1 MIAKRKKLSK
11 KQIKE
16 DKLITGYYQA
26 VKFYSENQSKILM
39 GLGAVAVLVLAIVF
53 FTNKAVDDNANAAK
67 AISLVLEKFNNKEY
81 QEAIDGVPG
90 TNVVGFKTI
99 VDNYGGTEQG
109 ETAKLF
115 LADCYSYLGNYDE
128 ALKYYEDYSGK
139 NDLYK
144 AAALAGEGACYVAK
158 GDNAKAAD
166 LFEKAAGVN
175 ENNAQNPDYLLK
187 AGIAHMKAGDSAKAK
202 ELFKTITTEHAAT
215 TAARDVVRYSVKLD

>member
-90 TNVVGFKTI
+90 TNVV
-99 VDNYGGTEQG
+99 V
-109 ETAKLF
+109 
-115 LADCYSYLGNYDE
+115 
-128 ALKYYEDYSGK
+128 
-139 NDLYK
+139 
-144 AAALAGEGACYVAK
+144 
-158 GDNAKAAD
+158 
-166 LFEKAAGVN
+166 
-175 ENNAQNPDYLLK
+175 
-187 AGIAHMKAGDSAKAK
+187 
-202 ELFKTITTEHAAT
+202 
-215 TAARDVVRYSVKLD
+215 